1 MNNNHLPETGTLSYS
16 VLCFILLAI
25 ISIAATAHADEPEE
39 TLPVNI
45 SVDIHWEIDEG
56 SNIRKGYFRMNA
68 KSTLNL
74 DRSGSGLDH
83 KPKLTPLTLKY
94 RGKSFTGSCHFEET
108 LTQKDPQPPRCPPL
122 LESYSGSR
130 SFSYSP
136 PEEYDSIN
144 LFLRRFGIAKSLI
157 KSSVS
162 GVGAQQFLAQLQS
175 QMSIPPSYYE
185 FVAGGVSGRHTIPGK
200 KRKMENGECRYEK
213 AETKVFMSVIGLRFP
228 IPEDGPMEGKQTW
241 RAKLDGPPRNFSIKL
256 SQTGVGKEKPFRPE
270 SVATGGNA
278 TYSISWNFKEVSPE
292 LRIFVKKEDGWKDI
306 TGESAE
312 DICVGQKV
320 SLKYEVYPE
329 GADSVSSAKWQI
341 PGMPDLLIND
351 WEGDEASSKKTP
363 FNEED
368 CHNQTLKFAWVD
380 GSFEGQEQKITCTA
394 QVKGKTLTAD
404 ASFKVY
410 KPKVDIKVSAGE
422 KVKVDVPPNVQ
433 SDGCELFPDSPS
445 IKLKSEVTMPDTFK
459 DQEFILFYIQVVQC
473 NAWSLRKVG
482 YPNYEWYNDVHE
494 PMLDTSF
501 PYMPEKKGASSL
513 MVTMDDTPGFPLS
526 GMASAYAHME
536 FQTYL
541 IFKPPEPKS
550 GGGITS
556 VPLKR
561 VDWKWTGAAVAIG
574 ERYPIEIPPCGKGHK
589 VICDRAPAKY
599 EHSATDCNKY
609 PDWKGTKIGNIPKS
623 TRKMT
628 EDREELPPTDTKW
641 EIKK

>member
-1 MNNNHLPETGTLSYS
+1 MNNNRLPGTGTLFFS
-16 VLCFILLAI
+16 VLCFILVAI
-25 ISIAATAHADEPEE
+25 ISIAATAYADEPEE

-56 SNIRKGYFRMNA
+56 PNIRKGHFRMNA

-108 LTQKDPQPPRCPPL
+108 LTQKDPQPHHCPPL

-130 SFSYSP
+130 GFSYSP

-144 LFLRRFGIAKSLI
+144 LFLRRFGIAKNLI
-157 KSSVS
+157 KSGVS

-320 SLKYEVYPE
+320 SLKYEVYPG
-329 GADSVSSAKWQI
+329 GADSVSSVEWQI
-341 PGMPDLLIND
+341 PGMPDLVIKD
-351 WEGDEASSKKTP
+351 WEGNEEGSKKTP
-363 FNEED
+363 FTDGD
-368 CHNQTLKFAWVD
+368 CHDQTVKFAWID

-394 QVKGKTLTAD
+394 RVKEKTLTAD
-404 ASFKVY
+404 TTFKVY
-410 KPKVDIKVSAGE
+410 KPKADVDITVANHVGFGWG
-422 KVKVDVPPNVQ
+422 
-433 SDGCELFPDSPS
+433 DGCEMIPGSPS
-445 IKLKSEVTMPDTFK
+445 IELESRVTMPEPFK
-459 DQEFILFYIQVVQC
+459 NKRFCLFYIQLVEC
-473 NAWSLRKVG
+473 DAWGLQR
-482 YPNYEWYNDVHE
+482 YAFPYYEWLNDVHKQ
-494 PMLDTSF
+494 MLDGAF
-501 PYMPEKKGASSL
+501 PYNSFHCDVSPSSFF
-513 MVTMDDTPGFPLS
+513 MKDTPGFPLS
-526 GMASAYAHME
+526 AMASAYAHMQ
-536 FQTYL
+536 FLTYL
-541 IFKPPEPKS
+541 MLMPPYPES
-550 GGGITS
+550 DVGVVA
-556 VPLKR
+556 VPLKWLKWQ
-561 VDWKWTGAAVAIG
+561 WKGAAQEIG
-574 ERYPIEIPPCGKGHK
+574 EPFPRKTPPCGWGHQI
-589 VICDRAPAKY
+589 VYNEAPVAHPPEAK
-599 EHSATDCNKY
+599 DCNQY
-609 PDWKGTKIGNIPKS
+609 PKWEGTKVKS
-623 TRKMT
+623 NLKPTGKMT